1 MLSLMK
7 QGDIKIMPQN
17 VKHRFTGME
26 SSLILECS
34 KPDIM
39 SDSIFDDHKIS
50 EILDRF
56 S

>member
-1 MLSLMK
+1 MQMRRPFNGCWRS
-7 QGDIKIMPQN
+7 GTCG
-17 VKHRFTGME
+17 RGEE

-39 SDSIFDDHKIS
+39 SDSIFDDPKIS
-50 EILDRF
+50 SVLDRF